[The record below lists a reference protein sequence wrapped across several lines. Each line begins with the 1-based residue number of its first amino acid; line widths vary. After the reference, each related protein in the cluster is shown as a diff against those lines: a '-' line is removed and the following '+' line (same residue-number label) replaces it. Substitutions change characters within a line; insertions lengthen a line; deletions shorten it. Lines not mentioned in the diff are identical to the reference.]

1 MKRNILAGFALS
13 LMITV
18 FSCRESAQE
27 STEETMEETSMEEV
41 TPEAPVEEAPVETPA
56 EVVVDSAAVPTPQA
70 EQ

>member
-41 TPEAPVEEAPVETPA
+41 TPEAPVEEAPA
-56 EVVVDSAAVPTPQA
+56 EVVVDSAAVPAPQA
-70 EQ
+70 E